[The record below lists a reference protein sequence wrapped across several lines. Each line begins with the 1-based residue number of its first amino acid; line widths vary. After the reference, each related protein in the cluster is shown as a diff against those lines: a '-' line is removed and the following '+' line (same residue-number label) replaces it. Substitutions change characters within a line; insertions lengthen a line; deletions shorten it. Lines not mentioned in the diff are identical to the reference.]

1 MSRTTKSCDISF
13 VEIRDPTIFLDY
25 LASTHK
31 RTRRVIACIPP
42 DDIDWAPAAGKF
54 SFGDLVRHLANI
66 ERYMYAENVHGKP
79 SRYAGQSRE
88 YADGYD
94 ATVAY
99 YDRLH
104 DESRILFAAL
114 SAEQMQLKCVT
125 PAGVPITTYKWLRAM
140 FEHEA
145 HHRGQL
151 YLMLGLRGVITP
163 PIYGLTSEEL
173 AAKSRAS

>member
-1 MSRTTKSCDISF
+1 M
-13 VEIRDPTIFLDY
+13 EINDPTIFLHY
-25 LASTHK
+25 LASTHQ

-42 DDIDWAPAAGKF
+42 DDIEWTPTAGKF

-79 SRYAGQSRE
+79 SRYAGQGRE
-88 YADGYD
+88 CAEGHE
-94 ATVAY
+94 ATIAY

-104 DESRILFAAL
+104 EESRVLFAAL
-114 SAEQMQLKCVT
+114 SAEQMHAKCVT
-125 PAGVPITTYKWLRAM
+125 PAGVSMTTYKWLRAM

-151 YLMLGLRGVITP
+151 YLMLGLRGVATP
-163 PIYGLTSEEL
+163 PLYGLTAEEL
-173 AAKSRAS
+173 AEKSRVP